1 MNDVEELNK
10 EAYFP
15 EREEEAAIESPLTE
29 EVKTKLMTINDK
41 LDPAI
46 LETIL
51 ISSDHQRGAVR
62 FLNMRQVVEQAK
74 TLAITPGVSRC
85 LIGNVAACTDL
96 IMQAIEWRM
105 PYMGLARKC
114 YIAKPGQP
122 ISYES
127 QVFHALVENSGML
140 KGRIRYKFEGE
151 GDKTTCTVIGYLK
164 GEDEPF
170 IWQSPMLGKRRP
182 PPSRKN
188 PGVVA
193 GSPLWV
199 LKPFVQLAY
208 DTMRDWARMYLP
220 DVVLGCYSYDEMLEE
235 TMQDITPKHADPFAD
250 KLPLA
255 ETEHV
260 DGEIIQPKRK
270 AAIPEDILALTD
282 MRALQALDLSLQA
295 VSTPEEFAAIET
307 AFGERIG
314 KMAEENRAAASM
326 LVDDYKGRFGEKV
339 SDETDHPM
347 GSF

>member
-1 MNDVEELNK
+1 
-10 EAYFP
+10 
-15 EREEEAAIESPLTE
+15 
-29 EVKTKLMTINDK
+29 
-41 LDPAI
+41 
-46 LETIL
+46 
-51 ISSDHQRGAVR
+51 
-62 FLNMRQVVEQAK
+62 
-74 TLAITPGVSRC
+74 
-85 LIGNVAACTDL
+85 
-96 IMQAIEWRM
+96 
-105 PYMGLARKC
+105 
-114 YIAKPGQP
+114 
-122 ISYES
+122 
-127 QVFHALVENSGML
+127 
-140 KGRIRYKFEGE
+140 
-151 GDKTTCTVIGYLK
+151 
-164 GEDEPF
+164 
-170 IWQSPMLGKRRP
+170 
-182 PPSRKN
+182 
-188 PGVVA
+188 
-193 GSPLWV
+193 
-199 LKPFVQLAY
+199 
-208 DTMRDWARMYLP
+208 MYLP